1 MNTVG
6 LEIKRK
12 EKFGW
17 YQTSQRRY
25 QIKVFAG
32 NMTKEQADKFEAA
45 LRKAALSIL
54 PLKDDRELLG

>member
-1 MNTVG
+1 MNTVA

-32 NMTKEQADKFEAA
+32 NMTKEQADKFEAGI
-45 LRKAALSIL
+45 RKLSLSIL
-54 PLKDDRELLG
+54 PVKEDKDVFG